1 MNDTARNDLH
11 SSKPKKQKIELWVQV
26 LIGLVLGVIVGRMF
40 PDFAASNLK
49 WLGQLFIDLIMMVI
63 VPLVF
68 FSIVSGVVSLG
79 DPKTLG
85 RMGAKA
91 IFGYVATTMVAILLA
106 FVLANTF
113 QPGVGVSEDIMQQLN
128 FNIEQSGKE
137 PAETE
142 TKEAPDVTD
151 ILLGIVPKNA
161 IGAMAERNI
170 LQVIFF
176 AIFVGATMV
185 LMRGQTPLI
194 TNIVNEAAE
203 IFYKIIEI
211 IIRLAPYA
219 VFGLTAWVVSALG
232 LDAIMS
238 LLLLVVTVVTACILQ
253 YVMMLAVLA
262 VFGRL
267 SPWPFMRKS
276 LPYQLIAFSTSSS
289 SATIP
294 TTMAVAESKMGVSKT
309 TTAMVIPLG
318 ATVNMN
324 GTAIYLA
331 ICTLFVAQLM
341 GVDLTMGQYV
351 TVLVTITLLAIGT
364 AAVPGG
370 SLVMMPIVF
379 GTVGLPVA
387 AIGLIL
393 GVDRILDMVRTTINV
408 TGDAFVSVMIDK
420 SEGRLDMEMY
430 NAHIA
435 ADE

>member
-1 MNDTARNDLH
+1 MTSQSSH
-11 SSKPKKQKIELWVQV
+11 SDSATPKKRKMELWVQV
-26 LIGLVLGVIVGRMF
+26 LIGLVLGVIVGLVF
-40 PDFAASNLK
+40 KDFASENLR
-49 WLGQLFIDLIMMVI
+49 WMGQLFIDLIMMVI

-68 FSIVSGVVSLG
+68 FSIISGIISLG
-79 DPKTLG
+79 DPQTLG

-91 IFGYVATTMVAILLA
+91 LFGYVATTMVAITIA
-106 FVLANTF
+106 FSLANIME
-113 QPGVGVSEDIMQQLN
+113 PGVGVSGEIMEQLD
-128 FNIEQSGKE
+128 FNLQEAGDD
-137 PAETE
+137 
-142 TKEAPDVTD
+142 TKEVKAPPGFSD
-151 ILLGIVPKNA
+151 IILGIVPKNA
-161 IGAMAERNI
+161 IGAMAERKI

-176 AIFVGATMV
+176 AIFVGVTMV
-185 LMRGQTPLI
+185 LLRDKVPHI
-194 TNIVNEAAE
+194 TAIVNEAAE

-211 IIRLAPYA
+211 IIKLAPYA

-232 LDAIMS
+232 LEAIKS
-238 LLLLVVTVVTACILQ
+238 LLMLVLTVLTACILQ
-253 YVMMLAVLA
+253 YIVMLTVLA

-267 SPWPFMRKS
+267 SPWPFLKKS

-309 TTAMVIPLG
+309 TTAMVVPLG

-331 ICTLFVAQLM
+331 ICTIFVAQLV
-341 GVDLTMGQYV
+341 GVTLDMSQYI
-351 TVLVTITLLAIGT
+351 TVLFTITLLAIGT

-379 GTVGLPVA
+379 GTVGLPAA

-393 GVDRILDMVRTTINV
+393 GVDRILDMARTTINV

-420 SEGRLDMEMY
+420 SEGRLDEERY